1 MVHAPPRPT
10 KPSSFKRF
18 TRRWCSWLVARGGF
32 PSFVFRSKP
41 CPALRA
47 GTMPLYAAAP
57 LCRFTLLHSPS
68 LSFTL
73 LHSSLSLLLLLLLSL
88 LKRAGG
94 FHDDFEICLRTSA
107 GVETVGPLHLEP
119 WDLACPHGKTHIG
132 PLDADADAD
141 TDTVRLRLRLMKP
154 KYPVQ

>member
-1 MVHAPPRPT
+1 M
-10 KPSSFKRF
+10 S
-18 TRRWCSWLVARGGF
+18 
-32 PSFVFRSKP
+32 
-41 CPALRA
+41 
-47 GTMPLYAAAP
+47 
-57 LCRFTLLHSPS
+57 LHSPS

-73 LHSSLSLLLLLLLSL
+73 LSLFSLLLLLLLLLLSL

-94 FHDDFEICLRTSA
+94 FHDDFEICLRTIA

-141 TDTVRLRLRLMKP
+141 ADTVRLRLRLMKP